1 MRFLS
6 LAALLPVPSIFVRRA
21 TAQRQADK
29 ARTIFPYQY
38 GDHLTMLNAYHAY
51 CSPEAQ
57 ENLKHW
63 CRDNFLDFKALQLAD
78 KARKELQRLMKNE
91 QIDLISTPIRGQ
103 GLLH

>member
-1 MRFLS
+1 
-6 LAALLPVPSIFVRRA
+6 
-21 TAQRQADK
+21 
-29 ARTIFPYQY
+29 
-38 GDHLTMLNAYHAY
+38 MLNAYHAY

-57 ENLKHW
+57 ENKHW
-63 CRDNFLDFKALQLAD
+63 CRDNFLDFKALQLADKALPLAD